1 MTKKRSQRFKP
12 IHQLAQ
18 RREDVAAQSLGKV
31 QRELNEHHLKLAEL
45 IQYYEDYQTRFTEQA
60 SNGMSILQVQ
70 SYQNFISQLKIAI
83 VEQKKHISRVEDV
96 CDSKRATWKT
106 ERQKSQVLEKV
117 ISRHEKKELQ
127 QENKQE
133 QRRLDEF
140 VSNRFWHL
148 KK

>member
-18 RREDVAAQSLGKV
+18 RREDVAAQTLGKV
-31 QRELNEHHLKLAEL
+31 QRELTEHQDKLAEL

-60 SNGMSILQVQ
+60 SNGMSISQVQ

-83 VEQKKHISRVEDV
+83 TQQRQHISRVEEARDT
-96 CDSKRATWKT
+96 KRAEWTT

-127 QENKQE
+127 EENKQE

>member
-18 RREDVAAQSLGKV
+18 RREDVAAQTLGKV
-31 QRELNEHHLKLAEL
+31 QRELTEHQDKLAEL

-60 SNGMSILQVQ
+60 SNGMSISQVQ

-83 VEQKKHISRVEDV
+83 TQQRQHISQVEEARDT
-96 CDSKRATWKT
+96 KRAEWTT
-106 ERQKSQVLEKV
+106 QRQKSQVLEKV
-117 ISRHEKKELQ
+117 ISRHEKKEVLE
-127 QENKQE
+127 ENKQE

>member
-1 MTKKRSQRFKP
+1 MIKKRSQRFKP

-18 RREDVAAQSLGKV
+18 RREDVAAQTLGKV
-31 QRELNEHHLKLAEL
+31 QRELNEHQLKLAEL

-60 SNGMSILQVQ
+60 SNGMSISQVQ

-83 VEQKKHISRVEDV
+83 VEQKKNISRVEEA
-96 CDSKRATWKT
+96 CDSKRAAWNT

-127 QENKQE
+127 DENKQE
-133 QRRLDEF
+133 QRRMDEF